1 MTPKVG
7 TVAITGSSGYLGGI
21 IREQMRQRGVAT
33 IELVRTPKTDAA
45 RPFQLDRDPDP
56 GLLEGVDVLIHCA
69 YDMTVRSSSEIR
81 RVNIEGTARL
91 LALAENSG
99 VRRSIVLSS
108 MSAWTGTEQLY
119 GRAKLEIEE
128 LSLAHGAVPIRP
140 GLVYGPESGGMMG
153 TLRRLSSLPVIPL
166 VGGNSIQFTVHQD
179 DFVAAVWA
187 LVSAPELPS
196 LPIGVANPVPV
207 PFRHVLERLVWD
219 QDRNPRFLPV
229 SWQLLKGLLDLA
241 ERCKLPLPVRS
252 DSLLGLVKPAS
263 CVPNL
268 EVLDG
273 LGIQLRRYGQP
284 VPSAELDE
292 S

>member
-7 TVAITGSSGYLGGI
+7 AVAITGSSGYLGGI

-91 LALAENSG
+91 LALAEDSG

-140 GLVYGPESGGMMG
+140 GLVYGPEPGGMMG
-153 TLRRLSSLPVIPL
+153 TLRRLARLPIIPL

-187 LVSAPELPS
+187 LVSAPDLPS

-229 SWQLLKGLLDLA
+229 SWRLLKGLLDLA
-241 ERCKLPLPVRS
+241 ERCKVPLPVRS

-284 VPSAELDE
+284 VPSVTLGA